1 MGVAGR
7 YGPRR
12 HLAHIRAIERATALT
27 CRVARRVRS
36 GMTDD
41 ELRAI
46 FHELQRIGADLGRPP
61 GLALGTGFRPGEFLA
76 WLQSL
81 PDAIGHDAFA
91 TLLTER
97 VTAAA
102 QEGSLPDPPDRE
114 PTTRRSPFP
123 VPGSP
128 FPVPGSPVSLDLETI
143 RFWPTREQLEA
154 AIDILVREW
163 DPLGARLGELTR
175 EVVEQHAF
183 DVLGGLVRLPPA
195 WHHETLVAV
204 QLGQIEE
211 DAFLVRKSPIEQRLY
226 LARRLCA
233 VVDSMPAPPLLPS
246 RAQSTRSTRRDGRS
260 TISVGPRRVRR
271 GVGVN
276 ASSLSLSSCVS
287 IGPTGHEPPALDPK
301 ATCEV
306 CGKTGTVAFV
316 TREIEPLVSQFCR
329 ECWGTV
335 RWWAWFSLRSSKPE
349 APADMIALFDLMNR
363 LEHEQIRSA
372 GSAVWEDHFELV
384 TRSLTPPH
392 DESEDDAVKRT
403 EGLRRFAKSLASRAT
418 EMDGPMPPK
427 VEAFVRDYGGF
438 DT

>member
-1 MGVAGR
+1 
-7 YGPRR
+7 
-12 HLAHIRAIERATALT
+12 
-27 CRVARRVRS
+27 
-36 GMTDD
+36 MTDD
-41 ELRAI
+41 EIRAI

-61 GLALGTGFRPGEFLA
+61 GLALGTGFGPGEFLS
-76 WLQSL
+76 WLRTL

-91 TLLTER
+91 KQLADR

-102 QEGSLPDPPDRE
+102 QDGPLPDPPAGGSRNRVANRE
-114 PTTRRSPFP
+114 SGVVGRESTTRGS
-123 VPGSP
+123 GSP
-128 FPVPGSPVSLDLETI
+128 FPPPGFAGHPPGSTGSLDIETT

-154 AIDILVREW
+154 GIDILVQEW

-175 EVVEQHAF
+175 EAVEQHAF
-183 DVLGGLVRLPPA
+183 DILGGLVRQPPA

-246 RAQSTRSTRRDGRS
+246 RAPVTRPRGDGRS
-260 TISVGPRRVRR
+260 TVSAGPRRMR
-271 GVGVN
+271 GVGAVN
-276 ASSLSLSSCVS
+276 GSSHSSSSCVS
-287 IGPTGHEPPALDPK
+287 LGPTGHEPPALDPN
-301 ATCEV
+301 ANCAL

-316 TREIEPLVSQFCR
+316 TREIEPLVSQYCR

-335 RWWAWFSLRSSKPE
+335 RWWAWFPLGSSKPE
-349 APADMIALFDLMNR
+349 TPAGIIALFDRMNR

-384 TRSLTPPH
+384 KRSLTAPPE
-392 DESEDDAVKRT
+392 ESAEDAAKRT
-403 EGLRRFAKSLASRAT
+403 TGLRWYARSFAGRAG
-418 EMDGPMPPK
+418 EMDGPMPPEVK
-427 VEAFVRDYGGF
+427 AFVRDYGGF